1 MSIWFVFSSI
11 WHSTYMFC
19 IFILVFTVRVEKICA
34 YPQRRYAQ
42 LCDDVQFVTG
52 TGQWHRVIIL
62 KPIVQAL
69 GSTKVA
75 ALTGLH
81 ALSGADITGSFA
93 GKGKAPWWKV
103 FKEADGETITAL
115 ANLGKR
121 AQPTADILSNIEKL
135 VCQVYVPNTTINSVK
150 ELTWWLFGKKQAQSE
165 TLPPTQEALRQAIKR
180 ANYQAFVWNL
190 VTVPE
195 PQLPSPDTLGWTLE
209 DDKWV
214 HIMTS
219 LPLAPEAII
228 QLVKCGYVKSRCSSS
243 RCKCRKAG
251 LKCTDLCRCADYDD
265 LCDNQLIDD
274 VSSEDEDME

>member
-1 MSIWFVFSSI
+1 M
-11 WHSTYMFC
+11 
-19 IFILVFTVRVEKICA
+19 
-34 YPQRRYAQ
+34 
-42 LCDDVQFVTG
+42 QFVTG

-81 ALSGADITGSFA
+81 ALSGADITGCFA
-93 GKGKAPWWKV
+93 GKGKATWWKV

-121 AQPTADILSNIEKL
+121 AHPKADILSDIEKL
-135 VCQVYVPNTTINSVK
+135 VSRVYVPNTTINSVK
-150 ELTWWLFGKKQAQSE
+150 ELTWWLFRKKKAQSQ

-180 ANYQAFVWNL
+180 INYQAFVWNL
-190 VTVPE
+190 DTVHE

-219 LPLAPEAII
+219 LPPAPEAII

-243 RCKCRKAG
+243 RCNCRRAG
-251 LKCTDLCRCADYDD
+251 HKCTDLCSCADYDD
-265 LCDNQLIDD
+265 K
-274 VSSEDEDME
+274 